1 MLSGK
6 EGTSVMKKTKKRKE
20 SSAATAANSAAHVN
34 QGGIAYQNKDITSK
48 LLAENF
54 KGKTFRVYGL
64 HIPEITAVLPTNIP
78 SVRANE
84 LRLDNLF
91 ELADGTVALV
101 DYESEY
107 AKEDKIKYLNYLA
120 GIASRYQQ
128 EKKDCPILRMIVIY
142 TGDIERRQVSGE
154 YNIGAVRVKLEP
166 AFLSELDSGGLFRHL
181 KEKVERNEPL
191 DDEELMEFIILPLS
205 YRKKE
210 EKEEKI
216 RESVSLAAQI
226 QDRSQQ
232 IFALAGIL
240 TFTDKLIDMKTANKI
255 RRMIGM
261 TKIGWIIEQEK
272 QEAIA
277 KVEEEKQQAIE
288 KAEEEKQQAIA
299 EEKQQSL
306 ARAEA
311 EKRQAAKESVI
322 KMLRKNYPTEE
333 IAFIVSSFSLDEIE
347 AVRREIAEAQGV
359 VGAYGLCAQRHG
371 GSLKA

>member
-1 MLSGK
+1 
-6 EGTSVMKKTKKRKE
+6 MKKTKKRKK
-20 SSAATAANSAAHVN
+20 SSAATAANGAVHMN

-64 HIPEITAVLPTNIP
+64 DIPEVKAVLPTNIP

-91 ELADGTVALV
+91 ELVDGTIALV
-101 DYESEY
+101 DYESDY
-107 AKEDKIKYLNYLA
+107 KKEDKVKYLNYLT
-120 GIASRYQQ
+120 GIADRYQQ
-128 EKKDCPILRMIVIY
+128 EKKVCPMLRMIVIY
-142 TGDIERRQVSGE
+142 TGDIERRQVSDE
-154 YNIGAVRVKLEP
+154 YDIGAVRMTLEP

-191 DDEELMEFIILPLS
+191 DDEELMGFIILPLS

-232 IFALAGIL
+232 VFALAGIL
-240 TFTDKLIDMKTANKI
+240 AFSDKLIDMETANKI
-255 RRMIGM
+255 RRMIEM
-261 TKIGWIIEQEK
+261 TKVGWIIEQEK

-277 KVEEEKQQAIE
+277 KVEEALV
-288 KAEEEKQQAIA
+288 KAEEEKQQA
-299 EEKQQSL
+299 
-306 ARAEA
+306 AR
-311 EKRQAAKESVI
+311 ESVI
-322 KMLRKNYPTEE
+322 KMIRKNYPTEE
-333 IAFIVSSFSLDEIE
+333 IAFIVSSFSQDEIE
-347 AVRREIAEAQGV
+347 TVRREIAETE
-359 VGAYGLCAQRHG
+359 
-371 GSLKA
+371 

>member
-1 MLSGK
+1 
-6 EGTSVMKKTKKRKE
+6 MKKTKNRKKC
-20 SSAATAANSAAHVN
+20 SAATAANGAVHMN

-64 HIPEITAVLPTNIP
+64 DIPEVKAVLPTNIP

-91 ELADGTVALV
+91 ELVDGTIALV
-101 DYESEY
+101 DYESDY
-107 AKEDKIKYLNYLA
+107 KKEDKVKYLNYLT
-120 GIASRYQQ
+120 GIANRYQQ
-128 EKKDCPILRMIVIY
+128 EKKVCPMLRMIVIY
-142 TGDIERRQVSGE
+142 TGDIERRQVSDE
-154 YNIGAVRVKLEP
+154 YDIGAVRMTLEP

-191 DDEELMEFIILPLS
+191 DDEELMGFIILPLS

-232 IFALAGIL
+232 VFALAGIL
-240 TFTDKLIDMKTANKI
+240 AFSDKLIDMETANKI
-255 RRMIGM
+255 RRMIEM
-261 TKIGWIIEQEK
+261 TKVGWIIEQEK

-277 KVEEEKQQAIE
+277 
-288 KAEEEKQQAIA
+288 
-299 EEKQQSL
+299 
-306 ARAEA
+306 RAEA
-311 EKRQAAKESVI
+311 EKRQAARESVI
-322 KMLRKNYPTEE
+322 KMIRKNYPTEE
-333 IAFIVSSFSLDEIE
+333 IAFIVSSFSQDEIE
-347 AVRREIAEAQGV
+347 TVRREIAETE
-359 VGAYGLCAQRHG
+359 
-371 GSLKA
+371 

>member
-1 MLSGK
+1 
-6 EGTSVMKKTKKRKE
+6 MKKTKNRKKC
-20 SSAATAANSAAHVN
+20 SAATAANGAVHMN

-64 HIPEITAVLPTNIP
+64 DIPEVKAVLPTNIP

-91 ELADGTVALV
+91 ELVDGTVALV
-101 DYESEY
+101 DYESDY
-107 AKEDKIKYLNYLA
+107 KKEDKVKYLNYLA
-120 GIASRYQQ
+120 GIADRYQQ
-128 EKKDCPILRMIVIY
+128 EKKVCPMLRMIVIY
-142 TGDIERRQVSGE
+142 TGDIERRQVSDE
-154 YNIGAVRVKLEP
+154 YDIGAVRMRLEP

-191 DDEELMEFIILPLS
+191 DDEELMGFIILSLS

-232 IFALAGIL
+232 VFALAGIL
-240 TFTDKLIDMKTANKI
+240 AFSDKLIDMETANKI
-255 RRMIGM
+255 RRMIEM
-261 TKIGWIIEQEK
+261 TKVGWIIEQEK

-277 KVEEEKQQAIE
+277 
-288 KAEEEKQQAIA
+288 
-299 EEKQQSL
+299 
-306 ARAEA
+306 RAEA
-311 EKRQAAKESVI
+311 EKRQAARESVI
-322 KMLRKNYPTEE
+322 KMIRKNYPTEE
-333 IAFIVSSFSLDEIE
+333 IAFIVSSFSQDEIE
-347 AVRREIAEAQGV
+347 TVRREIAETE
-359 VGAYGLCAQRHG
+359 
-371 GSLKA
+371 

>member
-1 MLSGK
+1 
-6 EGTSVMKKTKKRKE
+6 MKKTKKRKKC
-20 SSAATAANSAAHVN
+20 SAATAANGAVHMK

-64 HIPEITAVLPTNIP
+64 DIPEVKAVLPTNIP

-91 ELADGTVALV
+91 ELVDGTVALV
-101 DYESEY
+101 DYESDY
-107 AKEDKIKYLNYLA
+107 KKEDKVKYLNYLT
-120 GIASRYQQ
+120 GIADRYQQ
-128 EKKDCPILRMIVIY
+128 EKKVCPMLRMIVIY
-142 TGDIERRQVSGE
+142 TGDIERRQVSDE
-154 YNIGAVRVKLEP
+154 YDIGAVRMRLEP

-191 DDEELMEFIILPLS
+191 DDEELMGFIILPLS

-232 IFALAGIL
+232 VFALAGIL
-240 TFTDKLIDMKTANKI
+240 AFSDKLIDMETANKI
-255 RRMIGM
+255 RRMIEM
-261 TKIGWIIEQEK
+261 TKVGWIIEQEK

-277 KVEEEKQQAIE
+277 KVEEALV
-288 KAEEEKQQAIA
+288 KAEEEKQQA
-299 EEKQQSL
+299 
-306 ARAEA
+306 AR
-311 EKRQAAKESVI
+311 ESVI
-322 KMLRKNYPTEE
+322 KMIRKNYPTEE
-333 IAFIVSSFSLDEIE
+333 IAFIVSSFSQDEIE
-347 AVRREIAEAQGV
+347 TVRREIAETE
-359 VGAYGLCAQRHG
+359 
-371 GSLKA
+371 